1 MKKTLIYISF
11 LVLFLTFVFSACS
24 KQNSESGKSAIE
36 EFTETTGR
44 EAAESIKRPL
54 DKARA
59 MQEKST
65 ENVSRAD
72 SLLDE

>member
-1 MKKTLIYISF
+1 MKKTLIYISLLVFSLMF
-11 LVLFLTFVFSACS
+11 LFSACT
-24 KQNSESGKSAIE
+24 KQNSESEKGAIE
-36 EFTETTGR
+36 EFTERTGR

-59 MQEKST
+59 LQEKST